1 MSEENIITY
10 DDPVHFI
17 DLDNYD
23 RIISIGNKC
32 PTDLILTKK
41 IKWLK
46 NWRGPAYP
54 FGSIPT
60 QPHLILRY
68 IKETYEG
75 NPLPHG
81 FLDLDKD
88 FRNPD
93 NVWFGHYSK
102 MKTSDRVNTF
112 QRRFTR
118 LHETFESDLRILL
131 MYTSEADVYN
141 EMGSRYRDNYSDL
154 LELRDYLMGTYPA
167 INFDMML
174 IHTNKKYEDE
184 NCVFNYNI
192 RVSEYY
198 LTETEPE
205 GNKPYFTKYYRSVL
219 TKLVRKIFTNPRK

>member
-1 MSEENIITY
+1 MSQSDEISYEEPN
-10 DDPVHFI
+10 HLI
-17 DLDNYD
+17 DLNEYD

-41 IKWLK
+41 IRWLRK
-46 NWRGPAYP
+46 KRGPAYP

-81 FLDLDKD
+81 FLDLDERY
-88 FRNPD
+88 RNPD
-93 NVWFGHYSK
+93 DVWFGHYAK
-102 MKTSDRVNTF
+102 MGASDRVNMF
-112 QRRFTR
+112 QGRFAR
-118 LHETFESDLRILL
+118 LHETFKSDLRILL

-141 EMGSRYRDNYSDL
+141 EMGSRYRDNYADL
-154 LELRDYLMGTYPA
+154 LELRDYLLSTYPE

-184 NCVFNYNI
+184 NRVFNYTMTVPD
-192 RVSEYY
+192 RYW
-198 LTETEPE
+198 TETEPE
-205 GNKPYFTKYYRSVL
+205 GNRPYFTKPYRNTLADYV
-219 TKLVRKIFTNPRK
+219 KKIFKMQ